1 MSTKDDQDDQDHLTL
16 WMWGYTTIFYNK
28 RYFVCNFRQS
38 HDQHNYLSCREDNY
52 CEQAE
57 QTNYT
62 FKVVEEIFAI
72 YKLIDG
78 VSRISISIS
87 ISYY

>member
-1 MSTKDDQDDQDHLTL
+1 MSTKDDQDDLAL

-38 HDQHNYLSCREDNY
+38 QDQHNYLSCREDNY

-62 FKVVEEIFAI
+62 FFAI

-78 VSRISISIS
+78 VSLICISIS

>member
-1 MSTKDDQDDQDHLTL
+1 MTRMTRMTWLCECEVTPQFF
-16 WMWGYTTIFYNK
+16 TIRDILFAILDS
-28 RYFVCNFRQS
+28 Q
-38 HDQHNYLSCREDNY
+38 DQHNYLSCREDNY

-62 FKVVEEIFAI
+62 FNVVEEIFAI

-78 VSRISISIS
+78 VSHICISIS